1 MMASTYRAN
10 KEIVRFI
17 NSIERQVEEGSYNDG
32 SMRMFAGIALGLGAA
47 TKFNQGQSQIDVMD
61 WMMNAIAQ
69 FCEGLEAEE
78 DD

>member
-10 KEIVRFI
+10 KEILRFI
-17 NSIERQVEEGSYNDG
+17 NSIEEKVREGSYNDEG
-32 SMRMFAGIALGLGAA
+32 MRMFAGIALGLGAA
-47 TKFNQGQSQIDVMD
+47 TKFNQGQSQIDVLA

-69 FCEGLEAEE
+69 FCEELEDEE